1 MLASVVFVAS
11 FVLLRKLS
19 GYAPPN
25 ALFAPVTSN
34 TCLYLPLIF
43 AIHASL
49 GAAVAASD
57 ATSAPASDHG
67 LTRSAPAPAIMLP
80 RKPRR
85 GVDDG
90 VMMSDMSPSDSWEG
104 WWGDRGQRPGSGT
117 SARLTAMS
125 SYADLPAGSGH
136 LPFDPPNCLYTVARA
151 RQRYLARSR
160 TCT

>member
-11 FVLLRKLS
+11 FVLLRKLR

-25 ALFAPVTSN
+25 VLFAPVTSN

-43 AIHASL
+43 AIHTSL
-49 GAAVAASD
+49 GGAFAASD
-57 ATSAPASDHG
+57 MASASASDQP

-90 VMMSDMSPSDSWEG
+90 VAKSDMSPSESLRVCGGGHSEP
-104 WWGDRGQRPGSGT
+104 RVSTIHRLGSL
-117 SARLTAMS
+117 SIYS
-125 SYADLPAGSGH
+125 
-136 LPFDPPNCLYTVARA
+136 N
-151 RQRYLARSR
+151 
-160 TCT
+160 

>member
-57 ATSAPASDHG
+57 ATSAPASDQG
-67 LTRSAPAPAIMLP
+67 LTRSAPAPAIILP

-90 VMMSDMSPSDSWEG
+90 VMMSDMSPSDGWEG
-104 WWGDRGQRPGSGT
+104 WWVTGPASGFRDVGSAHRHVELCGF
-117 SARLTAMS
+117 ARRERTFAV
-125 SYADLPAGSGH
+125 
-136 LPFDPPNCLYTVARA
+136 DPPNCLYTVARA